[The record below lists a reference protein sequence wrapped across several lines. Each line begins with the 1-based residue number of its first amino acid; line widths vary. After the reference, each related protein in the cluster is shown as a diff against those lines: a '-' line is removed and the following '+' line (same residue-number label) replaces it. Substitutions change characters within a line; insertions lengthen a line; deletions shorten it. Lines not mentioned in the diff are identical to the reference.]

1 MLKTGRARVKQAS
14 LGFKKFPKIM
24 KIHFVGIGG
33 IGVSALARY
42 YLAQGY
48 KISGSDLVSSE
59 ITKALEKLGVK
70 IFIGKHKAKN
80 LPKDADL
87 VIYSPAV
94 EERNPELKKARK
106 LKIKCQSYPQALGEL
121 TKDHYT
127 IAVCGSHGKSTV
139 AAMVGLI
146 LTKAKLDPT
155 IILGTKLRE
164 FGGSNCRVGKSKYL
178 VIEAD
183 EYKESFLNY
192 WPKTIVLLN
201 IEYDH
206 PDYFKDLHHY
216 IFAYKKFV
224 SHLPRDGILVANKDD
239 KNTFLTFK
247 KRKKVIW
254 YSLREKESKKLRKVL
269 KIPGEFNVSNALAAL
284 KVARILKIP
293 DKISFKTLS
302 QYRGSWRRFD
312 EKRAKIDNLKFTIIN
327 DYGHHPTQ
335 VKVTLEAAREKYKD
349 KTIWCIYQPHQYQ
362 RTYYLFND
370 FVKVFKEHSVD
381 KVIITDIYTVSG
393 RESKEI
399 MRRVNAQKLVGAIN
413 KENVI
418 YLPKE
423 KIINYLKKN
432 LAGGEVVIIMGAG
445 DIYHLAQRF

>member
-1 MLKTGRARVKQAS
+1 
-14 LGFKKFPKIM
+14 M
-24 KIHFVGIGG
+24 KIHFIGIGG

-42 YLAQGY
+42 YLAQGH
-48 KISGSDLVSSE
+48 KVSGSDLVSSE
-59 ITKALEKLGVK
+59 ITKALEKLGAK

-80 LPKDADL
+80 LPEDANL
-87 VIYSPAV
+87 VVYSPAV
-94 EERNPELKKARK
+94 EEKNPELKKARK

-121 TKDHYT
+121 TKNHFT

-139 AAMVGLI
+139 AAMIGLI
-146 LTKAKLDPT
+146 LTKAKFDPT
-155 IILGTKLRE
+155 VILGTKLKE
-164 FGGSNCRVGKSKYL
+164 FRDSNCRVGKSKYL

-192 WPKTIVLLN
+192 WPQIIVLLN

-206 PDYFKDLHHY
+206 PDYFKNLHHY
-216 IFAYKKFV
+216 ILAYKKFV
-224 SHLPRDGILVANKDD
+224 SHLPKDGILVANKDD

-254 YSLREKESKKLRKVL
+254 YSLKEKESKKLRKVL

-302 QYRGSWRRFD
+302 QYKGSWRRFE
-312 EKRAKIDNLKFTIIN
+312 EKRAKIDNLKFTTIN

-362 RTYYLFND
+362 RTYYLFDD
-370 FVKVFKEHSVD
+370 FVRVFKEHPVD

-399 MRRVNAQKLVGAIN
+399 MRRVSAQKLVEAIN
-413 KENVI
+413 KEGVI
-418 YLPKE
+418 YLPKG
-423 KIINYLKKN
+423 KIIDYLKKN
-432 LAGGEVVIIMGAG
+432 LRGGEVVIIMGAG
-445 DIYHLAQRF
+445 DIYNLALKI